1 MDVDKEISLSLYI
14 QKIHVYTRHLQLNSI
29 VGFSPCLEQ
38 NSKYILTVFVKSYNK
53 CLRNNFLKASLCCHD
68 GYTYSRAVLMYCVLC
83 IYYTQDYTNYISLPS
98 LLYHV
103 GFRNIIHINTLLY
116 KNKFHEHS
124 DSVLILAFL
133 KYLAYIIPFEV
144 LNFQTY
150 TRVPKSIYFV
160 IQINHIFD

>member
-1 MDVDKEISLSLYI
+1 MEVDKEICLSLYTCI
-14 QKIHVYTRHLQLNSI
+14 KKIHVYKHLQLNSI
-29 VGFSPCLEQ
+29 VGFSSCLEQ
-38 NSKYILTVFVKSYNK
+38 NSKYIPTVFVKSYNK

-68 GYTYSRAVLMYCVLC
+68 GYTYSRVVIMYCVLC
-83 IYYTQDYTNYISLPS
+83 IYTQDYTNYISLPS

-116 KNKFHEHS
+116 KSKFHKHS

-133 KYLAYIIPFEV
+133 KYLAYFIPFEV

-150 TRVPKSIYFV
+150 ARVPKSIYSV
-160 IQINHIFD
+160 IQSNHVFY